1 MTFYDE
7 FHNLVD
13 RKGSKQEFITLY
25 KKHFEKEPSKEEIKQ
40 FTERV
45 ETMRYVD
52 DDEDDDSY
60 DVSYEE
66 SYYGDDDEDF

>member
-52 DDEDDDSY
+52 DEDDDSY